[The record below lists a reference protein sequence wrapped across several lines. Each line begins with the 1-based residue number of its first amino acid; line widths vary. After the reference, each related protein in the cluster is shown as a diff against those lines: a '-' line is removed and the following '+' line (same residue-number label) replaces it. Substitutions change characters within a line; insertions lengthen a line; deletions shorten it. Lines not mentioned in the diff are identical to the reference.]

1 VEEAADGDD
10 DALKK
15 QPAIGCMGPWTAP
28 KNRRTHGCWQFDED
42 DADALKEQRSIGF
55 PRSVSPQRSELSL
68 EESSGDSLEWK
79 ATDLGAAC

>member
-15 QPAIGCMGPWTAP
+15 QPTIGCMGPWTAP
-28 KNRRTHGCWQFDED
+28 KNRRTHGRRQFDGD
-42 DADALKEQRSIGF
+42 DDDALKKQRPIGF

-68 EESSGDSLEWK
+68 EESGGDNLEWK
-79 ATDLGAAC
+79 ATDLGVAG